1 MTPPAPEPPDE
12 PPVRTTSLGLR
23 RYVYRP
29 LGFVALG
36 LGIVGVVTPVMPGT
50 VFLILAAWLFARSSP
65 EVERW
70 ILTHPRYG
78 PLVRDWR
85 AHGVIPRK
93 VKLIAFAS
101 FGVSL
106 AVEWAVGAPPIAI
119 GSTAVALLAVGTWM
133 ATRPETPR

>member
-12 PPVRTTSLGLR
+12 PPVRTTSLAMR

-78 PLVRDWR
+78 PTVRDWR

-106 AVEWAVGAPPIAI
+106 VVEWALSAPPIAI
-119 GSTAVALLAVGTWM
+119 GSTAAALLAVGGWM
-133 ATRPETPR
+133 ATRPESQ